1 MLLFSLRR
9 KIDDLERLREITR
22 VFFNTGFG
30 LLAEKIKLKQLV
42 PWRERVKCSF
52 GRCHCHAEE
61 QGALEGRTTLV
72 PPPQALREAFEKL
85 GPTFVKLGQMLS
97 LREDLIGA
105 QYAQELK
112 RLQDHA
118 RPMPY
123 SEVHKVIQQ
132 AFGKSPQNLFKTF
145 EKTPLASASL
155 AQVHRAALKTGESV
169 VVKVQRPRVKELVL
183 ADTHIL
189 LYIAHLLA
197 TYWPS
202 VRMFKPVEVVKEFAE
217 SMTRE
222 VDFTA
227 EGANADHFRYN
238 FRADDHVHIPEIFW
252 SFTKPTVLTMEYV
265 QGIKVTELRK
275 SKRSVERA
283 ELARLGAEMFFQEV
297 FVDGFFHSDPHPGNI
312 VVLPPRR
319 LALYDFG
326 QVGVLTE
333 ATRRTLLAAFLALRN
348 REVFE
353 YIEHLLRL
361 ARPDGERDIESFK
374 SSAWDT
380 LNRLFYGDTALKNF
394 NITNAFYS
402 IIISGARFGIVFKSE
417 LVFLAKAL
425 VTIESVAAQIDP
437 SFDFKNVLEDLMKD
451 MESRTLSPAV
461 VGKTLK
467 RVSMEYI
474 SLLTELP
481 ARTEKLLQ
489 KIEQGHVS
497 VKIDTAELRELTQE
511 FDRQNDVRVLALLV
525 VSLFVGSAIIL
536 RLEESGGAFA
546 ILLGRL
552 GMVVTA
558 VLLLWLIVLIKKKE
572 R

>member
-1 MLLFSLRR
+1 MLLFSFRR
-9 KIDDLERLREITR
+9 KIDDLERLREITS

-42 PWRERVKCSF
+42 PWRERVRCKF
-52 GRCHCHAEE
+52 GRCHCHARED
-61 QGALEGRTTLV
+61 GALEGRTTLV

-105 QYAQELK
+105 EYARELK
-112 RLQDHA
+112 KLQENA

-123 SEVHKVIQQ
+123 SDVHKIIQQ
-132 AFGKSPQNLFKTF
+132 AFGHSPQNLFKTF
-145 EKTPLASASL
+145 EKIPLASASL
-155 AQVHRAALKTGESV
+155 AQVHCATLKTGEAV
-169 VVKVQRPRVKELVL
+169 VVKVQRPRVKEII
-183 ADTHIL
+183 ASDAHIL

-197 TYWPS
+197 TYWPQA
-202 VRMFKPVEVVKEFAE
+202 RMFKPVEVIKEFSQ
-217 SMTRE
+217 SMMRE
-222 VDFTA
+222 IDFTA

-238 FRADDHVHIPEIFW
+238 FRENDRVHIPEIFW

-265 QGIKVTELRK
+265 QGIKVVELQK
-275 SKRSVERA
+275 SKRRVERT

-297 FVDGFFHSDPHPGNI
+297 FLDGFFHSDPHPGNI
-312 VVLPPRR
+312 IILPPNR

-333 ATRRTLLAAFLALRN
+333 DLRRTLLAAFVALRN

-361 ARPDGERDIESFK
+361 SHPDGEDKDIESFK
-374 SSAWDT
+374 RASWDT

-394 NITNAFYS
+394 HITDAFYA
-402 IIISGARFGIVFKSE
+402 IIISGARYGIVFKSE
-417 LVFLAKAL
+417 LVLLAKAF
-425 VTIESVAAQIDP
+425 VTIESLASQIDP
-437 SFDFKNVLEDLMKD
+437 AFDFKDVLEDLMEN
-451 MESRTLSPAV
+451 MESRMLSPAV
-461 VGKTLK
+461 VGKTFK
-467 RVSMEYI
+467 RVSLEYI

-489 KIEQGHVS
+489 KIEQGQVS
-497 VKIDTAELRELTQE
+497 VKIDTSELRELTQE

-525 VSLFVGSAIIL
+525 VALFVGSAIIL
-536 RLEESGGAFA
+536 RLEESGGSFA

-552 GMVVTA
+552 GMGVTA
-558 VLLLWLIVLIKKKE
+558 ALFLWLIVLIKKK
-572 R
+572 